1 MLAWRILQQER
12 GDSDGIHPY
21 IGIPQSYFIGTE
33 VIYEFRLMN
42 GLDHF
47 MNQKYYYPQKM
58 GRLILQGMDEVISAN
73 GVASVL
79 RLGSLDGFIGNYPP
93 AGSER
98 NFSFETVSE
107 LQTLLEKNYG
117 PRGGRGVALR
127 VGRACFKSG
136 LKEYGSMLGLTE
148 MAFRLLSLPTKLHTG
163 ANAFAGL
170 FNSHTDQKVR
180 VEEKD
185 NKIFWHIERCP
196 LCWGRTTDEPVCHL
210 AVGLLQESLY
220 WLSGGKVFDVK
231 ETTCIAQGDSTCT
244 IMIDPT
250 PFS

>member
-1 MLAWRILQQER
+1 MTSESFFYPRKMARIIFMGME
-12 GDSDGIHPY
+12 
-21 IGIPQSYFIGTE
+21 E
-33 VIYEFRLMN
+33 V
-42 GLDHF
+42 
-47 MNQKYYYPQKM
+47 M
-58 GRLILQGMDEVISAN
+58 GAH
-73 GVASVL
+73 GVDAVL
-79 RLGSLDGFIGNYPP
+79 RLAALEKFIQNYPP
-93 AGSER
+93 AEKER
-98 NFSFETVSE
+98 DFPFETVSL
-107 LQTLLEKNYG
+107 LQSTLEQAYG

-148 MAFRLLSLPTKLHTG
+148 MAFRLLSLPTKLRTG
-163 ANAFAGL
+163 ATAFAGL

-196 LCWGRTTDEPVCHL
+196 LCWGRTADEPVCHL